1 MTGSINSFKLNYRN
15 LYYNEE
21 YFYGFITV
29 YCPNDFELGKNFQDQ
44 VKLIFDGNLLIK
56 LFDCTVITDKAK
68 NCAVQQNCKE
78 FIYNMKECDA
88 GYPNHDMSC
97 VKNII

>member
-1 MTGSINSFKLNYRN
+1 MKDRYVLLEWLIHNR
-15 LYYNEE
+15 ED
-21 YFYGFITV
+21 FYDFITV

-78 FIYNMKECDA
+78 FIYNMKEGNT
-88 GYPNHDMSC
+88 GYPTC
-97 VKNII
+97 VKKMYYK